1 MGVKKGMGIVSKI
14 LDVLKSISFGVKYF
28 EIATSLRESYL
39 INVMLTSAE
48 IWYGLQISE
57 EQELE
62 KIDKILLRR
71 ILEAPNSVCIE
82 SLYLELGLI
91 PLHIILKAR
100 RINYLHYLAN
110 LSEKE
115 MLYKAFIAQWTYPV
129 KDDWTIK
136 VKENLEEFG
145 ISSSLED
152 LKTKSANSFKR
163 MVKIRA
169 KEYALKFLLDKKES
183 HKKMDNLRYSEMK
196 LQNYFKDP
204 NIPVEEAKNLF
215 RYRTRSAKFKEN
227 MKNEYQS
234 ITCPF

>member
-1 MGVKKGMGIVSKI
+1 
-14 LDVLKSISFGVKYF
+14 
-28 EIATSLRESYL
+28 
-39 INVMLTSAE
+39 MLTSAE

-129 KDDWTIK
+129 KDGWTIK
-136 VKENLEEFG
+136 VKENL
-145 ISSSLED
+145 S
-152 LKTKSANSFKR
+152 N
-163 MVKIRA
+163 
-169 KEYALKFLLDKKES
+169 
-183 HKKMDNLRYSEMK
+183 
-196 LQNYFKDP
+196 Q
-204 NIPVEEAKNLF
+204 
-215 RYRTRSAKFKEN
+215 
-227 MKNEYQS
+227 
-234 ITCPF
+234 